1 MEQTQRGER
10 ILEVAGELLLAWGY
24 RRVTIDEIA
33 RRAKVGKGTVYLHWK
48 TKDALLLAVV
58 VNAKAQSLRH
68 QLDRMRADPLEV
80 LASRMMCGLYRDY
93 LADPVLRAV
102 QTDDSD
108 ILGRLNDTAKQELAE
123 LMTYGDHVLRRHLQ
137 VLRTHGLV
145 REDVTVAH
153 QHYAMMAVAAGFFM
167 TEALGTGAPDSP
179 VAPAAPEER
188 IDILAHTLRGALE
201 FPVAPDPDAAASAAR
216 RALAAATAA
225 APEIIALYEH
235 LEERSSQ
242 EMRRQLRD

>member
-58 VNAKAQSLRH
+58 LNAKSRSLRR
-68 QLDRMRADPLEV
+68 QLERMRADPMAV
-80 LASRMMCGLYRDY
+80 LPSRMMCGLHRDY

-123 LMTYGDHVLRRHLQ
+123 LMAHGNDALRRHLQ
-137 VLRTHGLV
+137 VLRAHGLV
-145 REDVTVAH
+145 REDVSVAH
-153 QHYAMMAVAAGFFM
+153 QHYAMLAVSTGFFM

-179 VAPAAPEER
+179 AVPVAPEDR
-188 IDILAHTLRGALE
+188 IDILAHTLRGVLE
-201 FPVAPDPDAAASAAR
+201 FPVAPDTGSAD
-216 RALAAATAA
+216 RALAAATAV

-235 LEERSSQ
+235 VEELSSQ